1 MFNHDESKMSRKKLL
16 MAGMIASKALEYACK
31 LVKAN
36 VPLLK
41 IAEAGEAQI
50 RKLGGLPAFPIN
62 ISINHHAAHYT
73 PHLQDTS
80 RVPDLA
86 MVKVD
91 LGVHVDGFIADNART
106 VLVGDDE
113 NFMRLMTAAEAGLQA
128 AIQTIRAGIRVWQVS
143 KAIAQAMYQNKVRAI
158 ENLTGHT
165 IEVFNLHAGISV
177 PAIARSSERFS
188 SPRLKEHMVVA
199 IEPFATNSHRPY
211 VENLEPG
218 HIYGFAKFKNPK
230 SPKLRALFSQ
240 MKVKFSH
247 LPFASRWMAE
257 LVESDQISSVLEQLL
272 QEQCIYNYPV
282 LGLQDESVIAQAEHT
297 MIVEQTG
304 CTVSTRVQNEK
315 KGN

>member
-1 MFNHDESKMSRKKLL
+1 MSSHDETKMSREKLL
-16 MAGMIASKALEYACK
+16 RAGMIASKALEYTCK

-36 VPLLK
+36 GPLLK
-41 IAEAGEAQI
+41 IVEAGEARI

-62 ISINHHAAHYT
+62 ISVNHHAAHYT
-73 PHLQDTS
+73 PHLHDTS

-86 MVKVD
+86 LVKVD

-106 VLVGDDE
+106 VLVGEDE
-113 NFMRLMTAAEAGLQA
+113 RFSRLIAAAEAGLQA
-128 AIQTIRAGIRVWQVS
+128 AIQTIRAGVRVWQVS
-143 KAIAQAMYQNKVRAI
+143 KAISHAMCQSKVRAI
-158 ENLTGHT
+158 ENLTGHS

-188 SPRLKEHMVVA
+188 SPHLREHMVVA
-199 IEPFATNSHRPY
+199 IEPFATYSHRPH

-218 HIYGFAKFKNPK
+218 HIYGFARFKNPK
-230 SPKLRALFSQ
+230 NPKLRILFSQ
-240 MKVKFSH
+240 MKVKFSQ

-257 LVESDQISSVLEQLL
+257 LVELNQISSILEQLK

-297 MIVEQTG
+297 VIVEQTG
-304 CTVSTRVQNEK
+304 CTVSTRIQNEK